1 MHQWA
6 GKKKIKMDGQN
17 IQTSDSKEIPCDT
30 DIDGFK
36 LLGRGIGIDE
46 KEFYIITHSAAD
58 CLNKKIEVDENSY
71 TYLNGSNNF
80 DMFVYTASNNIK
92 YKY

>member
-1 MHQWA
+1 
-6 GKKKIKMDGQN
+6 MDGQN

-46 KEFYIITHSAAD
+46 KEFYIINLILPYLYNLFYMED
-58 CLNKKIEVDENSY
+58 LKK
-71 TYLNGSNNF
+71 
-80 DMFVYTASNNIK
+80 
-92 YKY
+92 